1 MAVQEHD
8 QTSSD
13 GHDYAQGQRGVSSTQ
28 AYSALQMKLQSVILL
43 SICSVQIVAFLGKP
57 VVTNGHSMVTVLVLC
72 TRLTMSAC
80 IAETQSK

>member
-1 MAVQEHD
+1 MIVRPRGTETIRAVSWYVLQ
-8 QTSSD
+8 S
-13 GHDYAQGQRGVSSTQ
+13 VI
-28 AYSALQMKLQSVILL
+28 YSALQMKLQSVILL

-72 TRLTMSAC
+72 TRLTVSAC